1 MTIVNSITAI
11 PLAFQDGMRFRQ
23 SKFYC
28 LLMTPPILA
37 CLVSII
43 GCTSTKSGPA
53 DTKSYSASHRSL
65 FENIPG
71 NDSAY
76 QASEAKT
83 YANQN
88 DKLVQKSSGLRSNAS
103 EKADG
108 FSDASW
114 RRGLT
119 NQDSAHAGSM
129 NAGSMNA
136 GSMNAGSMN
145 ADNHDEPEQNS
156 SALHNIASTRANV
169 FSDTSSRQGFTNHG
183 TKIKSEF
190 PTNTQDLVLEQNF
203 IEKESNRIPIGGKNV
218 AVSFMQ
224 KLEQEPTD
232 SQRPRKVSPQDTIMQ
247 SSDRLETTEFANA
260 NAVTSGQITIQSNGP
275 MDLPNGNY
283 LPVSLDEAI
292 RMAVENS
299 EVIRELGGSILTGPD
314 AIQSIYNP
322 AITHSDPI
330 FGEEAAISQFDAT
343 FSSSL
348 FFEKNDR
355 DVNNQFLG
363 TNGTVLQDLG
373 SFRNSIDKKTAY
385 GTLLS
390 LRSIS
395 DYDFNNAIG
404 NRFGNPSSSWSQ
416 ILEGEARQ
424 PLLRGLGAG
433 INRIAGPGA
442 SVGEF
447 NGIRVAMLRTDVS
460 ATQFKIAVRD
470 LVSNVE
476 NAYWD
481 LYYAYRDLEAKKAA
495 RDNALK
501 SWQVIKTLSN
511 AKKEGGEA
519 DKEGQAREQ
528 YFRFESDVQDA
539 MYGRKTDATRT
550 RNGSTGGT
558 FRPTPGVRIAERRL
572 RRIMGIDVNGNELL
586 MTNDEPLIV
595 SYSFDWDN
603 LVADAES
610 NRGELKIRSKRIE
623 ELNLQ
628 LLAAKNSALPQF
640 DVVGRY
646 RFRGFGKDLAG
657 SSPTFPIGAWN
668 DLVDGDHQEWQAGFE
683 FNMPFGF
690 RQAYSAIQNIN
701 QKLTR
706 EKQILHEQRRQIV
719 NDLSDAVQD
728 LKRSFTVYELQYNRL
743 QGALDQLKAVEKT
756 NALKKAPINLVLEAQ
771 RRVLDAQ
778 TQLFRSKIEYVLALR
793 NVHLEKGTLL
803 ENKQIVFSDSTDPNG
818 MMMNPVSETISKSNS
833 MTESFVMP
841 LASERTSSNKKNSQP
856 LSSATVSNSSLAS
869 QRRQI
874 GGSQNSNRTKLPA
887 QIPGFG
893 MARPSP
899 TTETDRTAQ
908 MIGGDTYR

>member
-1 MTIVNSITAI
+1 MTIVNSITARPSTYQNDARLRRRYRKSNCHCLMLTI
-11 PLAFQDGMRFRQ
+11 PFF
-23 SKFYC
+23 
-28 LLMTPPILA
+28 A
-37 CLVSII
+37 CLAVAT
-43 GCTSTKSGPA
+43 GCTSTKSGQT
-53 DTKSYSASHRSL
+53 DVNSYLMSPQTRS
-65 FENIPG
+65 ENIPSVEATHQRR
-71 NDSAY
+71 DATTSAIK
-76 QASEAKT
+76 QASFEANSVSSLKNSF
-83 YANQN
+83 ANPN
-88 DKLVQKSSGLRSNAS
+88 SGSKSSS
-103 EKADG
+103 
-108 FSDASW
+108 
-114 RRGLT
+114 
-119 NQDSAHAGSM
+119 H
-129 NAGSMNA
+129 
-136 GSMNAGSMN
+136 
-145 ADNHDEPEQNS
+145 
-156 SALHNIASTRANV
+156 
-169 FSDTSSRQGFTNHG
+169 QGFTG
-183 TKIKSEF
+183 QASKIKSEF
-190 PTNTQDLVLEQNF
+190 PITAQNLALAQNLVLEQNF
-203 IEKESNRIPIGGKNV
+203 VEEKSSRMPSGEKNV
-218 AVSFMQ
+218 AVSF
-224 KLEQEPTD
+224 LHTAEQEPT
-232 SQRPRKVSPQDTIMQ
+232 SAKRPLRISPQDPGLKA
-247 SSDRLETTEFANA
+247 SDQLETTGFAVSSSDA
-260 NAVTSGQITIQSNGP
+260 DSQITIQSNGP

-283 LPVSLDEAI
+283 LPVTLDEAI
-292 RMAVENS
+292 RLAVENS

-314 AIQSIYNP
+314 ALQSVYNP

-330 FGEEAAISQFDAT
+330 FGEEAALSQFDAR

-373 SFRNSIDKKTAY
+373 SFRNSIDKQTAY

-424 PLLRGLGAG
+424 PLFRGLGAG
-433 INRIAGPGA
+433 VNRIAGPGA

-447 NGIRVAMLRTDVS
+447 NGIRIAMLRTDVS

-572 RRIMGIDVNGNELL
+572 RRIMGIEINGDELL
-586 MTNDEPLIV
+586 MTKDEPLIV

-657 SSPTFPIGAWN
+657 SSPTFPVGAWN

-803 ENKQIVFSDSTDPNG
+803 ENKQIIFSGSTDPDG
-818 MMMNPVSETISKSNS
+818 AMISPVSQTISQSNTRMES
-833 MTESFVMP
+833 PPAPAEVNPNASTSTGRTEAMP
-841 LASERTSSNKKNSQP
+841 PGQFHSNVATDSISAERRMP
-856 LSSATVSNSSLAS
+856 IGAS
-869 QRRQI
+869 QNK
-874 GGSQNSNRTKLPA
+874 GNVNLPA
-887 QIPGFG
+887 QVPGFG
-893 MARPSP
+893 MTRPQP
-899 TTETDRTAQ
+899 TTVPGRTAQ
-908 MIGGDTYR
+908 MIGSKTYR